1 MGLFTQGIEV
11 ICSSS
16 GAPELLQWQEQDFRV
31 TVPPVRWFER
41 RNWWTEEPRVQRG
54 NGAGVVDHEMWRVQ
68 AVGARDGSL
77 RTFEVSRHQR
87 SGRWRMIRVHD
98 AVREAA

>member
-11 ICSSS
+11 SCSAD
-16 GAPELLQWQEQDFRV
+16 GVPEALQWQDQDFKV
-31 TVPPVRWFER
+31 AAPPVRWYER
-41 RNWWTEEPRVQRG
+41 RNWWAEEPRVRRG
-54 NGAGVVDHEMWRVQ
+54 SGAGVVDHEIWRVQ
-68 AVGARDGSL
+68 AVSVADGSL